1 MKFNLNHTRS
11 SIGNDIVVNVE
22 ADRGNTIQR
31 VRTELDGFE
40 ISNDILKNPSDSYT
54 RTFPTVG
61 SASPGMEHTLVVSAE
76 QDDAKVHSSTCIWN
90 DSI

>member
-11 SIGNDIVVNVE
+11 AMGNDIVVAVE
-22 ADRGNTIQR
+22 ADRANTIRR

-40 ISNDILKNPSDSYT
+40 LTNDQLESPSDSYS
-54 RTFPTVG
+54 RTFLGAG

-76 QDDAKVHSSTCIWN
+76 QDDEKVHSSTCIWI